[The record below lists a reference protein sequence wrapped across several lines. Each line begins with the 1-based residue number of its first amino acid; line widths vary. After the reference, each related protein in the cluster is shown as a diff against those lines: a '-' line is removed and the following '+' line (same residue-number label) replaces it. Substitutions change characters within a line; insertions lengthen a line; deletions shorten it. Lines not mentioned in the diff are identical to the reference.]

1 MAIGCLR
8 SRVRK
13 LRVPMAAERE
23 RGDAGQCSPRS
34 GFSAPEQLLC
44 TRTPSNREGG
54 GTAGRSFRRTPLGPS
69 RKLNASFK
77 SPVQISLDHELDSA
91 GLQLHVENLRKKCN
105 NLDREIAELLSAGY
119 TLEELDQHIDQH
131 HEYNDIKDVG
141 QLLLGKLGKNTL
153 NTANRKGNDLHFNST
168 SHILGSFQSGPEPN

>member
-105 NLDREIAELLSAGY
+105 NLDREIAELLSAFYGSVPPDAPR
-119 TLEELDQHIDQH
+119 TVHSPRELEGAACKPDCELFS
-131 HEYNDIKDVG
+131 YK
-141 QLLLGKLGKNTL
+141 LLGV
-153 NTANRKGNDLHFNST
+153 NSVY
-168 SHILGSFQSGPEPN
+168 